1 MLALLAIGMM
11 NVIAMIAVTIAI
23 SAERLLPPRL
33 QVARVAGAVIV
44 LIGVLTI
51 ARV

>member
-1 MLALLAIGMM
+1 MVALLAIGMM
-11 NVIAMIAVTIAI
+11 NMVAMIAVTIAI
-23 SAERLLPPRL
+23 SAERLLPARL
-33 QVARVAGAVIV
+33 QVARVSGVVIV